1 MRPLVADRE
10 QTLQRALDEE
20 RRARSESDR
29 RLRALSDN
37 LPVAVVI
44 EDASR
49 NVVLANAEFRALFGL
64 DAANDQFVDQLGSEI
79 DTVIAAATTDSAA
92 FFDRVQMLLLRNEH
106 VSGERLALS
115 NGLVLARDFVPLE
128 EDGRPQGYVWKYR
141 DITEE
146 ERPRQELLKAT
157 REAEAANRAKAQFL
171 ATMSHEMRTPLSA
184 ITGMSDL
191 LVRSSLSA
199 DQRIYVER
207 VQANAE
213 SLLHLIEDILE
224 FSKLEAGQ
232 IRLQESPFDPLDVV
246 EEVGELMAPRA
257 HAKGIEL
264 ITLAEP
270 HLPAS
275 VLGDAHRLRQL
286 LVNLVGNAVK
296 FTDRGEVCVRARP
309 AGADADAFEIVYEIV
324 DTGVGI
330 PRDMQERVFQRF
342 ARVERPDHARIP
354 GTGLGLSICR
364 SLVELMDGSLD
375 LESQEGKGS
384 RFTLRLRHGA
394 GLSAGERTWPPQD
407 LSDAHVLLVEDN
419 HTARRALERLL
430 SAWGANVTAV
440 PTVEAALKTTDRT
453 PPDVIVADED
463 ELGPFGSATRRQL
476 ASPFGWHLVPQVVLR
491 SDEREPFPVSDRLIA
506 VAKPVRQRA
515 LYIALSRALGRR
527 TSALDPA
534 GGDTGTLLVSD
545 SYRALLAEDD
555 ADNRAMLERM
565 LERRGFVV
573 DAVKDGAAALERAR
587 EYAYDLVVTD
597 IAMPVLDGAA
607 FVRALRNHERETN
620 RARVPVIAVTAH
632 ALPSYRE
639 RALSSGMDAYL
650 TKPCSMKAL
659 RAAIEGLLDP
669 RAVVLVADDE
679 PDSRALLRAY
689 LSERSDIRLLFARN
703 GHEVL
708 ERVNRGRVSLV
719 FMDMMMPELDGYETA
734 RQLVARGD
742 RPKAPKVP
750 IVALT
755 AHSGA
760 EARERC
766 LQAGCSDYL
775 SKPVRREALM
785 RVLEHHLSREPGTSA
800 PRVVVDPDVADLVPA
815 YLENRAED
823 LRQVRE
829 LLARGEFEPIGHI
842 GHNLKGSG
850 AGYGFERL
858 TELGAAL
865 EAAARTRSGPGVDAT
880 LGELESFLE
889 CVVIEVGDR
898 P

>member
-20 RRARSESDR
+20 RRARLESDR
-29 RLRALSDN
+29 RLIALSDD
-37 LPVAVVI
+37 LPIAVVV

-49 NVVLANAEFRALFGL
+49 NIVLANGELRALFDLDVANDHLVGRSGTEI
-64 DAANDQFVDQLGSEI
+64 DAAIGACTENPP
-79 DTVIAAATTDSAA
+79 A
-92 FFDRVQMLLLRNEH
+92 FFDRLHETLRQ
-106 VSGERLALS
+106 GDK
-115 NGLVLARDFVPLE
+115 VLAERIALAGGRFVERDFVPVEL
-128 EDGRPQGYVWKYR
+128 DGEPRGCVWRYR
-141 DITEE
+141 DVTKV
-146 ERPRQELLKAT
+146 ERPRQELLEAT

-171 ATMSHEMRTPLSA
+171 ETMSHEMRTPLST

-191 LVRSSLSA
+191 LVRSSLSP

-207 VQANAE
+207 VQANAAT
-213 SLLHLIEDILE
+213 LLHLIEDILE
-224 FSKLEAGQ
+224 FTKLEAGQ
-232 IRLQESPFDPLDVV
+232 IRLQESPFDPLDIV
-246 EEVGELMAPRA
+246 EDVGELMAPRA

-264 ITLAEP
+264 ITLVEP
-270 HLPAS
+270 HLPTS

-296 FTDRGEVCVRARP
+296 FTDRGEVCVRARA
-309 AGADADAFEIVYEIV
+309 AGTDRGAFEVVYEVV

-364 SLVELMDGSLD
+364 SLVELMGGELE

-384 RFTLRLRHGA
+384 RFTLRLRHGE
-394 GLSAGERTWPPQD
+394 GLAASERTWPPHD
-407 LSDAHVLLVEDN
+407 LSDARIVLIEDN
-419 HTARRALERLL
+419 HTTRRALERLL
-430 SAWGANVTAV
+430 STWGASVLAV
-440 PTVEAALKTTDRT
+440 PSVEAALQNNDGK
-453 PPDVIVADED
+453 PPDVIVADEG
-463 ELGPFGSATRRQL
+463 ELGPFGSSTRRQL
-476 ASPFGWHLVPQVVLR
+476 ASPFGWHLVPQVILR
-491 SDEREPFPVSDRLIA
+491 SDEREPFPVSDRLLA
-506 VAKPVRQRA
+506 VTKPVRQRT
-515 LYIALSRALGRR
+515 LYVALSRALGRR

-555 ADNRAMLERM
+555 TDNRAMLQRM

-573 DAVKDGAAALERAR
+573 DSVNDGAAALDRAR

-607 FVRALRNHERETN
+607 FVRALRDHERETN
-620 RARVPVIAVTAH
+620 RARVPVVAVTAH
-632 ALPSYRE
+632 ALPGYRE
-639 RALSSGMDAYL
+639 RALEAGMDAYL
-650 TKPCSMKAL
+650 TKPCSMRTL
-659 RAAIEGLLDP
+659 RATIESLLDP

-689 LSERSDIRLLFARN
+689 LSERSDIRLLFARH

-708 ERVNRGRVSLV
+708 DHVNRGRVSLV
-719 FMDMMMPELDGYETA
+719 FMDMNMPQLDGYETA
-734 RQLVARGD
+734 RRLVARKD
-742 RPKAPKVP
+742 RPRVP
-750 IVALT
+750 IIAMT
-755 AHSGA
+755 AHCGS

-766 LQAGCSDYL
+766 LEAGCCEYL

-785 RVLEHHLSREPGTSA
+785 QLLEHHLSREPGAAA
-800 PRVVVDPDVADLVPA
+800 PRVVVDPDVADLVPG
-815 YLENRAED
+815 YLENRAQD
-823 LRQVRE
+823 LQQVRE

-865 EAAARTRSGPGVDAT
+865 EDAARTRSGPGVDAT
-880 LGELESFLE
+880 LGELETFLE
-889 CVVIEVGDR
+889 CVVVEVDER